1 MARRRVNKK
10 DYKQKCFNID
20 LGKAFTL
27 SAMLGLVSFAPQAVE
42 AVESDIN
49 QAISLTNDFTN
60 LLSNENGENI
70 SFGNKPLKLNAD
82 TQNSGGGSLFRLVIR
97 GFWRLYANSGDFCIG
112 G

>member
-1 MARRRVNKK
+1 
-10 DYKQKCFNID
+10 
-20 LGKAFTL
+20 
-27 SAMLGLVSFAPQAVE
+27 MLGLVSFAPQAVE